1 MVIIS
6 SIVGGKKLLAYVE
19 KRKYKYSNRASGK
32 RKKRKK
38 AAEEAPQ
45 ISEGEIIST
54 MHKMVHQKVKSSEKW
69 GFVEMTKKEI
79 SNVKRDI
86 ENSTGFQYKMK
97 LFSIINRWGKRRF
110 FLKLLRSITFYGAFK
125 VEILARRRNVYRQK
139 RKSSI

>member
-19 KRKYKYSNRASGK
+19 KENTNIQTERAANE
-32 RKKRKK
+32 KKEKK

-69 GFVEMTKKEI
+69 GFVEMTKRKF
-79 SNVKRDI
+79 NVKRDI

-110 FLKLLRSITFYGAFK
+110 FSNR
-125 VEILARRRNVYRQK
+125 
-139 RKSSI
+139 